1 MALTNVIPDSGC
13 LIRHKGVVFGTRI
26 VSAMVWWGVGL
37 AKESQ
42 SEYMLGLVLRLKK
55 SR

>member
-1 MALTNVIPDSGC
+1 VALTNVIPDSGC

-26 VSAMVWWGVGL
+26 VSAMVWGVGL